1 MITIHVAL
9 VRYGEGDHVD
19 RGTFLRVAAALQ
31 VQLTRDFTPIWGTPA
46 VVSPFE
52 SLEDVPPACIPLL
65 IVKPGTLDPR
75 FHGFHVTEGEQVI
88 GLVEAQRDWS
98 LAASHE
104 LLEIVCDPSGERK
117 VLGESLRDSAGPGEL
132 TTLARRYRSLQGEV
146 SYLIEVCDPCQAAEF
161 AYTVDGV
168 LVSDFVTPRYYAPQ
182 STSLGSY
189 SFTGAVTKALQVL
202 RGGYLSWYTSI
213 KGAPIWQASRNNRGN
228 LSVGPLAIPTPDF
241 VRHRV
246 DRFTDRVS
254 DAKPATPA
262 KARDKKSEL
271 ARKSAKRYGDELK
284 DEVSALLAAYE
295 ADRKRKPVPLAKLLP
310 TLKKLATDKKYY
322 QSFQAD
328 PNSLFAEPALKA
340 LLPPGSYFR
349 GGRYPTQEEFEAAR
363 EWVKNQVG
371 SSIDPVGGLVAT
383 TMIKGDTIGGP

>member
-1 MITIHVAL
+1 M
-9 VRYGEGDHVD
+9 
-19 RGTFLRVAAALQ
+19 
-31 VQLTRDFTPIWGTPA
+31 
-46 VVSPFE
+46 
-52 SLEDVPPACIPLL
+52 
-65 IVKPGTLDPR
+65 
-75 FHGFHVTEGEQVI
+75 
-88 GLVEAQRDWS
+88 
-98 LAASHE
+98 
-104 LLEIVCDPSGERK
+104 
-117 VLGESLRDSAGPGEL
+117 
-132 TTLARRYRSLQGEV
+132 
-146 SYLIEVCDPCQAAEF
+146 
-161 AYTVDGV
+161 
-168 LVSDFVTPRYYAPQ
+168 
-182 STSLGSY
+182 
-189 SFTGAVTKALQVL
+189 
-202 RGGYLSWYTSI
+202 
-213 KGAPIWQASRNNRGN
+213 
-228 LSVGPLAIPTPDF
+228 
-241 VRHRV
+241 
-246 DRFTDRVS
+246 
-254 DAKPATPA
+254 
-262 KARDKKSEL
+262 